1 MARILVPFDGGPS
14 GEEALHA
21 ACRMARDNDD
31 EVQVVYV
38 VRISHHLPIWAD
50 LSAHDDHVAEVFARA
65 EAIAERHNIPLTAVH
80 VTARYVGW
88 GIVAAAEGC
97 DLVLFGRR
105 RRRRLH
111 KRLLPDATLRHV
123 AARVPCQVL
132 LLPVGAGA
140 TAPAAR
146 PAPPRPVLLEPRRQE
161 RRA

>member
-1 MARILVPFDGGPS
+1 MARILVPFDGGPAS
-14 GEEALHA
+14 EEALHA

-50 LSAHDDHVAEVFARA
+50 LSAHDDRVAEVFARA
-65 EAIAERHNIPLTAVH
+65 EVIAERHDVPLTVVH
-80 VTARYVGW
+80 VAARYVGW

-105 RRRRLH
+105 RRRRWH
-111 KRLLPDATLRHV
+111 KRLLPDATLRHI
-123 AARVPCQVL
+123 AARVPCQLL

-140 TAPAAR
+140 TARTTQPAA
-146 PAPPRPVLLEPRRQE
+146 PRPVLLEPIRHE